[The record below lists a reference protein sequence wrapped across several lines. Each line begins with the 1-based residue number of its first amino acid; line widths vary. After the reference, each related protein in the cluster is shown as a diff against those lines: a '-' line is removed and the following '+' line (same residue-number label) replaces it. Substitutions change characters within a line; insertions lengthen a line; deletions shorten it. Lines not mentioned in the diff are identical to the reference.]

1 VILIDE
7 GFNCS
12 GYYGLSAC
20 LSIKVPEELLLPFVH
35 YLVQVFVVAL
45 LLMFGLLWLT
55 LLDLMLNG
63 VEEEGVFP
71 GFYVR

>member
-1 VILIDE
+1 MILIDE

-12 GYYGLSAC
+12 GNYGLSSC
-20 LSIKVPEELLLPFVH
+20 LSIKVPKELLLSFVH

-55 LLDLMLNG
+55 LLDLVLDR